1 MIGVQLGN
9 SPRELLTSV
18 LQVEALKKKKTAKT
32 GAKKEEKSEPSPA
45 LKEDE
50 KPDLEVEPSGENANG
65 EIEKGGVKDAED
77 TVAELAKTSTA
88 AQQSRMRSSS
98 FRQSSAGLPSPGY
111 GFPTDGDTAPA
122 IYQKQ
127 ATKIEELEKE
137 IKRLAKEAG
146 DSEKR
151 WKKAEEELEDLRDAE
166 SPVATK
172 SSDKSPTVSS
182 REVEKLVSFKPLLR
196 CCF

>member
-1 MIGVQLGN
+1 
-9 SPRELLTSV
+9 LLTAA
-18 LQVEALKKKKTAKT
+18 LQVEALKKKKTAKG
-32 GAKKEEKSEPSPA
+32 GAKKDEKSEPSPA
-45 LKEDE
+45 IKEDE
-50 KPDLEVEPSGENANG
+50 KPEPEVEQLGEDAIG
-65 EIEKGGVKDAED
+65 EDEKGIVKDAED
-77 TVAELAKTSTA
+77 TVAELATTTTA

-137 IKRLAKEAG
+137 IKRLAKEAT

-151 WKKAEEELEDLRDAE
+151 WKRAEEELEDLRDAD

-172 SSDKSPTVSS
+172 SKGDSPTVSS
-182 REVEKLVSFKPLLR
+182 GEVEKLVCFKSLST
-196 CCF
+196 CCV